1 MADNTFGVK
10 LEEDV
15 KNFLA
20 AIGFT
25 YSDDDS
31 WMLMFCIEKITN
43 TIKKECNI
51 SSIPDGLKQIAVQM
65 VVGEFLYNK
74 KNAGQTEGFEQLD
87 FNAVTK
93 SIQEGDTNITF
104 AIGEGCSTPEQRLN
118 NLIAY
123 LMTSGK
129 SEFVTYRKL
138 KW

>member
-1 MADNTFGVK
+1 MTENNFDVT

-15 KNFLA
+15 KKYLA

-25 YSDDDS
+25 YSDNDD
-31 WMLMFCIEKITN
+31 WMLKFCIEKVTN
-43 TIKKECNI
+43 TIKNDCNV
-51 SSIPDGLKQIAVQM
+51 SSVPEGLKQIAVQM
-65 VVGEFLYNK
+65 AVGEFLYNK
-74 KNAGQTEGFEQLD
+74 KNAGQTENFENLD
-87 FNAVTK
+87 FDAVVK

-104 AIGEGCSTPEQRLN
+104 AIGEGSLTLEQRLN

>member
-1 MADNTFGVK
+1 MAENNFDVT

-15 KNFLA
+15 KKYLA

-25 YSDDDS
+25 YSDNDD
-31 WMLMFCIEKITN
+31 WMLKFCIEKVTN
-43 TIKKECNI
+43 TIKNDCNV
-51 SSIPDGLKQIAVQM
+51 SSIPDGLKQVAVQM

-74 KNAGQTEGFEQLD
+74 KNAGQTDGFEQID
-87 FNAVTK
+87 FSAVEK

-104 AIGEGCSTPEQRLN
+104 AIGEGCLTPEQRLN
-118 NLIAY
+118 NLITY
-123 LMTSGK
+123 LMSSGK

>member
-43 TIKKECNI
+43 TIKNECNI

-93 SIQEGDTNITF
+93 SIQEGDTNSLFPLVI
-104 AIGEGCSTPEQRLN
+104 R
-118 NLIAY
+118 
-123 LMTSGK
+123 
-129 SEFVTYRKL
+129 
-138 KW
+138 